1 VNDGSSRNYTAP
13 AVELSCRI
21 LQYLAGYAH
30 SHATLSQ
37 IATTLRASKSS
48 CLRVLRVLERERF
61 VEYNEAAKVFS
72 LGTYLFVLGSR
83 AASQVDV
90 LAMALP
96 YVAQAAKTTGLTC
109 VLVERYGPAHY
120 MYIAKEEP
128 ATPLRI
134 SVAVGQRFPLASG
147 SHGKCFLAWLP
158 PSEASAILDRYGLPR
173 FTEKSI
179 TDPAAYLKGLAAVR
193 HRVTLTMT
201 AIGTSAQMDRAA
213 LRQTGEVLKE
223 LAARIS
229 ACVQDSRHRGRVSP
243 STAPRV
249 AY

>member
-1 VNDGSSRNYTAP
+1 
-13 AVELSCRI
+13 
-21 LQYLAGYAH
+21 
-30 SHATLSQ
+30 
-37 IATTLRASKSS
+37 
-48 CLRVLRVLERERF
+48 
-61 VEYNEAAKVFS
+61 
-72 LGTYLFVLGSR
+72 
-83 AASQVDV
+83 
-90 LAMALP
+90 
-96 YVAQAAKTTGLTC
+96 
-109 VLVERYGPAHY
+109 

-193 HRVTLTMT
+193 QRGYATSVEEHYPGISGVAAPIFSAGNRVTLTLT